1 MSEIQEVWSL
11 VIVFGVLFT
20 VASIAVVALLWA
32 VFYLN
37 DVIRDLRFELEV
49 AQDECDSLTR
59 WIDTLEV
66 RLEEDDQ

>member
-1 MSEIQEVWSL
+1 MSDML
-11 VIVFGVLFT
+11 VTLVVVFGILF
-20 VASIAVVALLWA
+20 AAAGLAVMALLGA

-59 WIDTLEV
+59 QVDTLEDM
-66 RLEEDDQ
+66 LKEADQ

>member
-1 MSEIQEVWSL
+1 MSDTL
-11 VIVFGVLFT
+11 VTLVVVFGILFT
-20 VASIAVVALLWA
+20 VASMAAMALLGA

>member
-1 MSEIQEVWSL
+1 MSDML
-11 VIVFGVLFT
+11 VTLVVVFGILFT

-59 WIDTLEV
+59 QVDTLEDM
-66 RLEEDDQ
+66 LKEANQ

>member
-1 MSEIQEVWSL
+1 MSDML
-11 VIVFGVLFT
+11 VTLIVVFGVMAT
-20 VASIAVVALLWA
+20 AASLAVMALLGA

-59 WIDTLEV
+59 QVDTLEDM
-66 RLEEDDQ
+66 LKEADQ

>member
-1 MSEIQEVWSL
+1 MSEIQELWSL
-11 VIVFGVLFT
+11 VIVFGILFT
-20 VASIAVVALLWA
+20 VASVAVMALIGA

-59 WIDTLEV
+59 QVDTLEDTLKEAD
-66 RLEEDDQ
+66 R

>member
-59 WIDTLEV
+59 QVDTLEDM
-66 RLEEDDQ
+66 LKEADQ

>member
-1 MSEIQEVWSL
+1 MSDMLLTLFV
-11 VIVFGVLFT
+11 VFGILFT
-20 VASIAVVALLWA
+20 VASMAAMALVGA

-59 WIDTLEV
+59 QIDTLEDM
-66 RLEEDDQ
+66 LKEADHD

>member
-1 MSEIQEVWSL
+1 MSDTL
-11 VIVFGVLFT
+11 VTLVVVFGILFT

-49 AQDECDSLTR
+49 AQDECGSLTR

>member
-1 MSEIQEVWSL
+1 ML
-11 VIVFGVLFT
+11 VALVVVFGILFT
-20 VASIAVVALLWA
+20 VVSMAVMALLGA

-59 WIDTLEV
+59 QVDTLEDM
-66 RLEEDDQ
+66 LKETDQ